1 MTKGLASADD
11 LVGAAA
17 DGGSGEAGQT
27 VVTRRT
33 FLGTATAAGATTLL
47 GGNVL
52 PVARAGTSPS
62 DAAGLRPAR
71 DAIRAV
77 NADTRRNYAAL
88 KAGLVNHLSPV
99 IVVQNDHRG
108 GLYSLVSNGRVLESL
123 HPVDEIYEL
132 AKSIAHLP
140 LGIFTVIAPYLPKQ
154 VPAFQSARIDPHD
167 LDMVAF
173 KGPADGW
180 VQPLKD
186 VSATINTARRRL
198 DEAGLPPSLQQ
209 SCANILDRSREFI
222 AHTTRSRSFDMDSFE
237 DYSGSV
243 YPNIRT
249 NMYWAS
255 KVQIEGV
262 ADIMTRWR
270 GQLGDN
276 AWKGL
281 YVVVFTIWT
290 TSSLNQ
296 NSLVIKKFMDPAQAD
311 THLIDLSTAELP
323 SEPIPVALDNVARIV
338 QDKIAAEMIFCTD
351 TKLADALK
359 GPDELLS
366 GEILRLLGRAPDAQA
381 RPC

>member
-1 MTKGLASADD
+1 M
-11 LVGAAA
+11 
-17 DGGSGEAGQT
+17 
-27 VVTRRT
+27 VTRRA
-33 FLGTATAAGATTLL
+33 FLGTATATGATTLL

-62 DAAGLRPAR
+62 DAVGQRPAR

-88 KAGLVNHLSPV
+88 KADLINHLSPV

-108 GLYSLVSNGRVLESL
+108 GLYSLVSNGQALESL
-123 HPVDEIYEL
+123 HPVDEIFEL

-140 LGIFTVIAPYLPKQ
+140 LGIFTVIAPYLPKH

-167 LDMVAF
+167 LDIVAF
-173 KGPADGW
+173 KGPGDGW
-180 VQPLKD
+180 IQPLKD
-186 VSATINTARRRL
+186 VSATITTARRQL
-198 DEAGLPPSLQQ
+198 DEAKLPPGLQQ

-222 AHTTRSRSFDMDSFE
+222 EDTIQSPSFDMKSFE

-255 KVQIEGV
+255 KVQVEGV

-270 GQLGDN
+270 RQLGDD
-276 AWKGL
+276 AWKCL

-296 NSLVIKKFMDPAQAD
+296 NSIIIKKFMDPAQAD
-311 THLIDLSTAELP
+311 THLIDISTAEIP
-323 SEPIPVALDNVARIV
+323 SKPIPVALDNVARIV
-338 QDKIAAEMIFCTD
+338 QDNIAAEMIFFTD

-359 GPDELLS
+359 GPNELLS
-366 GEILRLLGRAPDAQA
+366 DEILRLLGRAPGAKDQA
-381 RPC
+381 C

>member
-1 MTKGLASADD
+1 M
-11 LVGAAA
+11 
-17 DGGSGEAGQT
+17 
-27 VVTRRT
+27 VTRRG

-47 GGNVL
+47 GGAVL
-52 PVARAGTSPS
+52 PVARAVAAPP
-62 DAAGLRPAR
+62 DAAGQGPAR

-77 NADTRRNYAAL
+77 NAGTRRSYAAL
-88 KAGLVNHLSPV
+88 KADLAKHLSPV
-99 IVVQNDHRG
+99 VVVQNDHRG
-108 GLYSLVSNGRVLESL
+108 GRYSLVSNGRAVESL
-123 HPVDEIYEL
+123 HPVDELYEL

-173 KGPADGW
+173 KGPEDGW
-180 VQPLKD
+180 IQPLKD
-186 VSATINTARRRL
+186 VAATIDTARRHL
-198 DEAGLPPSLQQ
+198 DEARLPPGLQQ

-222 AHTTRSRSFDMDSFE
+222 ADATRSRSFDLDSFE

-255 KVQIEGV
+255 KAQIDGV
-262 ADIMTRWR
+262 TDVMTRWR

-276 AWKGL
+276 AWKNL

-296 NSLVIKKFMDPAQAD
+296 NSVIIKRFMDPARAG
-311 THLIDLSTAELP
+311 THLIDISTAELP
-323 SEPIPVALDNVARIV
+323 SEPIAVALDNVARIV
-338 QDKIAAEMIFCTD
+338 QDNVAAEMIFCTD

-366 GEILRLLGRAPDAQA
+366 GEILRLLDHPPGVQDADRAVRRGPLGG
-381 RPC
+381 P

>member
-88 KAGLVNHLSPV
+88 KAGLVDHLSPV
-99 IVVQNDHRG
+99 VVVQNDHRG

-180 VQPLKD
+180 IQPLQD
-186 VSATINTARRRL
+186 VSATVTRRTCW
-198 DEAGLPPSLQQ
+198 G
-209 SCANILDRSREFI
+209 
-222 AHTTRSRSFDMDSFE
+222 
-237 DYSGSV
+237 
-243 YPNIRT
+243 
-249 NMYWAS
+249 
-255 KVQIEGV
+255 
-262 ADIMTRWR
+262 
-270 GQLGDN
+270 
-276 AWKGL
+276 
-281 YVVVFTIWT
+281 
-290 TSSLNQ
+290 
-296 NSLVIKKFMDPAQAD
+296 
-311 THLIDLSTAELP
+311 
-323 SEPIPVALDNVARIV
+323 
-338 QDKIAAEMIFCTD
+338 
-351 TKLADALK
+351 
-359 GPDELLS
+359 
-366 GEILRLLGRAPDAQA
+366 
-381 RPC
+381 

>member
-1 MTKGLASADD
+1 M
-11 LVGAAA
+11 
-17 DGGSGEAGQT
+17 
-27 VVTRRT
+27 VTRRT

-47 GGNVL
+47 GGNLL
-52 PVARAGTSPS
+52 PVARAGASPP
-62 DAAGLRPAR
+62 DAAGQRTAR

-88 KAGLVNHLSPV
+88 KADLVNHLSPV
-99 IVVQNDHRG
+99 IVVQNDRRG
-108 GLYSLVSNGRVLESL
+108 GLYSLVSNGRTLESL
-123 HPVDEIYEL
+123 HPVDEIFEL

-140 LGIFTVIAPYLPKQ
+140 LGIFTVIAPHLPKQ

-167 LDMVAF
+167 LDMVAS
-173 KGPADGW
+173 KGPGDGW
-180 VQPLKD
+180 VQPLRD

-198 DEAGLPPSLQQ
+198 ESAELPLGLQQ
-209 SCANILDRSREFI
+209 SCANILDRSRAFI
-222 AHTTRSRSFDMDSFE
+222 ADATRSRSFDMNSFE

-262 ADIMTRWR
+262 TDIMTRWR
-270 GQLGDN
+270 GQLGAD

-290 TSSLNQ
+290 TSSRNQ
-296 NSLVIKKFMDPAQAD
+296 NSIIIRKFMDPAQAD
-311 THLIDLSTAELP
+311 SHLIDISTAELP

-338 QDKIAAEMIFCTD
+338 QDKIAADMIFCTD
-351 TKLADALK
+351 TRLADALK

-366 GEILRLLGRAPDAQA
+366 DEILRLLGHAPGAKDQA
-381 RPC
+381 C

>member
-1 MTKGLASADD
+1 M
-11 LVGAAA
+11 
-17 DGGSGEAGQT
+17 
-27 VVTRRT
+27 VTRRT

-47 GGNVL
+47 GGNLL
-52 PVARAGTSPS
+52 PAAPGTASP
-62 DAAGLRPAR
+62 DAIGQRPAR

-88 KAGLVNHLSPV
+88 KADLVNRLSPV

-108 GLYSLVSNGRVLESL
+108 GLYSLVSNGQPLESL
-123 HPVDEIYEL
+123 HPVDEIFEL

-140 LGIFTVIAPYLPKQ
+140 LGIFTIIAPYLPKH
-154 VPAFQSARIDPHD
+154 VPAFQSPRIDPHD
-167 LDMVAF
+167 LDMVAS
-173 KGPADGW
+173 KGPGDGW
-180 VQPLKD
+180 IQPLQD
-186 VSATINTARRRL
+186 ASATIDTARRRL
-198 DEAGLPPSLQQ
+198 GEARLPDGLQQ
-209 SCANILDRSREFI
+209 SCASILDGSRDFI
-222 AHTTRSRSFDMDSFE
+222 ADTTRSRSFTMKSFE
-237 DYSGSV
+237 DYAGSV

-249 NMYWAS
+249 TMYWAS

-270 GQLGDN
+270 GQLGDD

-296 NSLVIKKFMDPAQAD
+296 NSIIIKKFMDPAQAD
-311 THLIDLSTAELP
+311 THLIDISAAEIP
-323 SEPIPVALDNVARIV
+323 TKPIPVALDNVARIV
-338 QDKIAAEMIFCTD
+338 QDNIAAEMIFCTD

-366 GEILRLLGRAPDAQA
+366 DDILRLLGRAPGAKDQA
-381 RPC
+381 C

>member
-198 DEAGLPPSLQQ
+198 DEARLPPGLQQ

-222 AHTTRSRSFDMDSFE
+222 AHTTRSRSFDLDSFE

-296 NSLVIKKFMDPAQAD
+296 NSLIIKKFMDPAQAD

-351 TKLADALK
+351 TELADALK
-359 GPDELLS
+359 GRDELLS
-366 GEILRLLGRAPDAQA
+366 GEILRLLGRAPDAQD

>member
-1 MTKGLASADD
+1 M
-11 LVGAAA
+11 
-17 DGGSGEAGQT
+17 
-27 VVTRRT
+27 VTRRT

-52 PVARAGTSPS
+52 PVARSGTSPS
-62 DAAGLRPAR
+62 NPAR

-88 KAGLVNHLSPV
+88 KADLINHLGPV

-108 GLYSLVSNGRVLESL
+108 GLYSLVSNGQALESL
-123 HPVDEIYEL
+123 HPVDEIFEL

-140 LGIFTVIAPYLPKQ
+140 LGLFTIIAPYLPKR

-173 KGPADGW
+173 KGLGDGW
-180 VQPLKD
+180 VQPLQD
-186 VSATINTARRRL
+186 VSATMTTARQQL
-198 DEAGLPPSLQQ
+198 DEAKLPPGLQQ
-209 SCANILDRSREFI
+209 SCADILDRSREFI
-222 AHTTRSRSFDMDSFE
+222 ADTTRSRSFDMKSFE

-270 GQLGDN
+270 GQLGDD

-296 NSLVIKKFMDPAQAD
+296 NSIIIKKFMDPAKAD
-311 THLIDLSTAELP
+311 THLIDISTAEIP
-323 SEPIPVALDNVARIV
+323 SKPIPVALDNVARIV
-338 QDKIAAEMIFCTD
+338 QDNIAAEMIFCTD

-366 GEILRLLGRAPDAQA
+366 VRGHGYSGQPSCGRSLCG
-381 RPC
+381 RWG

>member
-1 MTKGLASADD
+1 MRY
-11 LVGAAA
+11 
-17 DGGSGEAGQT
+17 GGSGEAGQT

-62 DAAGLRPAR
+62 DAAGQRPAR

-108 GLYSLVSNGRVLESL
+108 GLYSLVSNGRALESS

-140 LGIFTVIAPYLPKQ
+140 LGIFAVIAPYLPKQ

-180 VQPLKD
+180 IQPLQD
-186 VSATINTARRRL
+186 VSATMTKARRQL
-198 DEAGLPPSLQQ
+198 DEARLPPGLQQ

-296 NSLVIKKFMDPAQAD
+296 NSLIIKKFMDPAQAD
-311 THLIDLSTAELP
+311 THLIDISTAELP
-323 SEPIPVALDNVARIV
+323 SKPIPVALDNVARIV
-338 QDKIAAEMIFCTD
+338 QDRIAAEMIFCTD

-366 GEILRLLGRAPDAQA
+366 GEILRLLPIDHLGA
-381 RPC
+381 